1 MNRLSLI
8 AIGGSLGA
16 LVVAPPSFAKA
27 PAPLPAE
34 ARFNDADSDAER
46 LQLQALWTAV
56 QSCPADAVLDFAPQR
71 GLAGC
76 VNRVVVRETGDTLAM
91 EPNIVK

>member
-8 AIGGSLGA
+8 VIGGSLAA
-16 LVVAPPSFAKA
+16 LVAAVPAQAKT

-34 ARFNDADSDAER
+34 AHVANDDSDAQR
-46 LQLQALWTAV
+46 LQLQALWTAKRT
-56 QSCPADAVLDFAPQR
+56 CPADAALDFAPQR
-71 GLAGC
+71 VLDGC

-91 EPNIVK
+91 EPHTDK